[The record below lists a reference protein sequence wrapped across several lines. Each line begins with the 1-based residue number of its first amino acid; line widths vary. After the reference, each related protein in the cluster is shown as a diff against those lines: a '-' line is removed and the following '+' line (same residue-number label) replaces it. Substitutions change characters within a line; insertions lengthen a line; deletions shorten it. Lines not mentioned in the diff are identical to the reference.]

1 MTAWPPNNSPV
12 NCETVQKPGGK
23 KTEIK
28 LNLTLMALVI
38 TAVVCFISSKKE
50 KPFLNKYKDSR

>member
-12 NCETVQKPGGK
+12 NCEPVQKPGGK

-50 KPFLNKYKDSR
+50 KPF